1 MEHILRQNVAFFDP
15 LGQRYEISTAE
26 YISLL
31 RGSGTQ
37 VYLLCAYGLLVAT
50 DAPGML
56 GKISLTVTL
65 GLWALVVVL
74 FLVTHGLV
82 IFALAALQQRTKRFT
97 TPGFIAALAALTPT
111 VLIGEWLTAVASHG
125 AVPFAIWPR
134 ILFYFVIAE
143 MFILIYMRYV
153 RPVVS
158 QPQPPAQAEPE
169 PEPAAAST
177 ATPEDESDEDSRRI
191 LIGAEPVPLARL
203 RHIQAREHHVHV
215 VLDRTTITQRAR
227 LSDIVA
233 QTEPDDGIQPHRSW
247 WVAARVARGLSRDG
261 QKHVLKLDDGTSVPV
276 ARSRL
281 TEVREW
287 LDRRA

>member
-1 MEHILRQNVAFFDP
+1 VDQILRQTVAFFDP
-15 LGQRYEISTAE
+15 FGERYEISAAE

-31 RGSGTQ
+31 QGSGTQ
-37 VYLLCAYGLLVAT
+37 IYLLCAYGLLVAT
-50 DAPGML
+50 DAPGVI
-56 GKISLTVTL
+56 GKMSLAATL
-65 GLWALVVVL
+65 GLWAIVVAI
-74 FLVTHGLV
+74 FLISHGLV
-82 IFALAALQQRTKRFT
+82 IFGVAALQTKTGRFT
-97 TPGFIAALAALTPT
+97 TPGFIVVLLALTPT
-111 VLIGEWLTAVASHG
+111 VLIGEWLADTASRG
-125 AVPFAIWPR
+125 LVPFSLWPR
-134 ILFYFVIAE
+134 VLFYFVIAE

-158 QPQPPAQAEPE
+158 QPQMTEPQVTEVAEP
-169 PEPAAAST
+169 
-177 ATPEDESDEDSRRI
+177 PEDAEEDDSRRI

-261 QKHVLKLDDGTSVPV
+261 QKHVLQLDDGTFVPV

-287 LDRRA
+287 LAKRA